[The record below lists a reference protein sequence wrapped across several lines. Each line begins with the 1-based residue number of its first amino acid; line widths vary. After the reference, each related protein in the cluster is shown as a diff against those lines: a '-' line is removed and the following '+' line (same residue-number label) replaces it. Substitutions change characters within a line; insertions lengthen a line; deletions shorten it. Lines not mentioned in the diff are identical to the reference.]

1 MIVLHL
7 PFPPSVNEA
16 NKFSK
21 RGYYPSNAK
30 RDFFRDADALF
41 LTQKRALSG
50 LKVDGPFTYHVV
62 LSRAQRGPLAD
73 GDNRLKYPLDY
84 AQRVG
89 LIDNDKFAEGGSW
102 SWGECE
108 HGAMLSI
115 HPVQAGKYG
124 EAGNGAT
131 KAGDGR
137 GAAAPE
143 EPLLL
148 LQSAADV

>member
-30 RDFFRDADALF
+30 RDFKRDADALF

-50 LKVDGPFTYHVV
+50 QKVEGPFTYH
-62 LSRAQRGPLAD
+62 LILNIAQRGPLAD
-73 GDNRLKYPLDY
+73 GDNRIKYPLDV
-84 AQRVG
+84 AQRYG

-102 SWGECE
+102 SWGECL

-115 HPVQAGKYG
+115 HPVASASNPTAG
-124 EAGNGAT
+124 EDNGNRTQRTA
-131 KAGDGR
+131 
-137 GAAAPE
+137 
-143 EPLLL
+143 
-148 LQSAADV
+148 

>member
-16 NKFSK
+16 NKFGK

-30 RDFFRDADALF
+30 QAFVAEAEGLF

-50 LKVDGPFTYHVV
+50 LKVEGPFTYHLV
-62 LSRAQRGPLAD
+62 LNRARRGPLAD
-73 GDNRLKYPLDY
+73 GDNRIKYPLDC
-84 AQRVG
+84 AQKFG
-89 LIDNDKFAEGGSW
+89 LIENDKLAEGGSW

-115 HPVQAGKYG
+115 HPIKQG
-124 EAGNGAT
+124 
-131 KAGDGR
+131 
-137 GAAAPE
+137 
-143 EPLLL
+143 
-148 LQSAADV
+148 

>member
-50 LKVDGPFTYHVV
+50 LKVDGPFTYLVV

-115 HPVQAGKYG
+115 HPVKRV
-124 EAGNGAT
+124 ET
-131 KAGDGR
+131 
-137 GAAAPE
+137 
-143 EPLLL
+143 
-148 LQSAADV
+148 

>member
-30 RDFFRDADALF
+30 RDFFRDADVLF
-41 LTQKRALSG
+41 LTQKRVLEPLS
-50 LKVDGPFTYHVV
+50 DGPFTYHIV
-62 LSRAQRGPLAD
+62 LNRAHRGPTSD
-73 GDNRLKYPLDY
+73 GDNRLKYVLDY

-89 LIDNDKFAEGGSW
+89 LIENDKLAEGGSW

-115 HPVQAGKYG
+115 HPVSVASALNSTAGE
-124 EAGNGAT
+124 EA
-131 KAGDGR
+131 
-137 GAAAPE
+137 
-143 EPLLL
+143 
-148 LQSAADV
+148 

>member
-30 RDFFRDADALF
+30 RDFKRDADALF

-50 LKVDGPFTYHVV
+50 QKVEGPFTYH
-62 LSRAQRGPLAD
+62 LILNIAQRGPLAD
-73 GDNRLKYPLDY
+73 GDNRIKFPLDF

-115 HPVQAGKYG
+115 HPVV
-124 EAGNGAT
+124 N
-131 KAGDGR
+131 
-137 GAAAPE
+137 P
-143 EPLLL
+143 
-148 LQSAADV
+148 